1 MSDFIISVQRSNRI
15 YRTAIGSLFFMLGL
29 SFATW
34 ASRIPSIQQNLNLT
48 DTALGLALF
57 ALPVGSMISLP
68 FTGKL
73 IDRFGSKR
81 VAANALFIYSLMLVL
96 LGSVQNLTQLLLV
109 LVLFGAAG
117 NTANISI
124 NTQAVTIEARY
135 GRKIMASFH
144 GLWSLAG
151 FAAAGFGTLL
161 IGENVNPSRHFLL
174 ISSLIILG
182 IAASFKYL
190 LPDEKREVEP
200 RSLFVRP
207 DRRIL
212 VLGIIGFCCMICE
225 GAMFDWSGIYFQR
238 VVGADK
244 NWVGAGYAV
253 FMFTMAAG
261 RFIAD
266 WVTFQL
272 GFKNTVRYSGLLIV
286 TGLVL
291 AIVFPY
297 LSSALVGF
305 FLVGLGVS
313 SVVPLIYSEA
323 GKSKNISPGSA
334 LTAVSSISF
343 LGFLVGPPLIGIIAG
358 AFNLQT
364 SFAFI
369 AVMGFSIVFVAGIK
383 NFKNSS
389 ETR

>member
-1 MSDFIISVQRSNRI
+1 MPDFIISVPRSNRI
-15 YRTAIGSLFFMLGL
+15 YRIAIGSLFFMLGL

-34 ASRIPSIQQNLNLT
+34 ASRIPSIQQALNLN
-48 DTALGLALF
+48 DTTLGMALF

-68 FTGKL
+68 FTSWL

-96 LGSVQNLTQLLLV
+96 LGSVQSLTQLLLV

-117 NTANISI
+117 NTANISV

-135 GRKIMASFH
+135 GRNIMASFH

-151 FAAAGFGTLL
+151 FAAAGFGTLM
-161 IGENVNPSRHFLL
+161 IGENILPSRHFLL
-174 ISSLIILG
+174 ISSLIIIG
-182 IAASFKYL
+182 IAASFRYL
-190 LPDEKREVEP
+190 LPDEKSDVKP
-200 RSLFVRP
+200 RSLFVKP
-207 DRRIL
+207 DRRLL

-238 VVGADK
+238 IVGAEK
-244 NWVGAGYAV
+244 NWVGAGYTV
-253 FMFTMAAG
+253 FMFTMATG

-266 WVTFQL
+266 WVTFHL
-272 GFKNTVRYSGLLIV
+272 GFKKTVQYSGILIV

-291 AIVFPY
+291 AIIFPY
-297 LSSALVGF
+297 LLPALVGF

-323 GKSKNISPGSA
+323 GKSKKMSPGSA
-334 LTAVSSISF
+334 LAAVSSISF

-358 AFNLQT
+358 AFDLKI
-364 SFAFI
+364 SFALI
-369 AVMGFSIVFVAGIK
+369 AVMGFSIVFIAAIK
-383 NFKNSS
+383 NSRSSS
-389 ETR
+389 ETS